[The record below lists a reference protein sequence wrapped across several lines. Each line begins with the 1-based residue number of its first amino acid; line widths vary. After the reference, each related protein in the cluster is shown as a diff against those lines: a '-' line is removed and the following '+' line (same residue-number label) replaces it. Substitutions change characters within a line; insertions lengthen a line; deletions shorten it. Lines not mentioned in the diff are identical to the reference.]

1 MFHAADC
8 VLVGVMNDPRDF
20 TIARDEGWY
29 RIPERYAPECTID
42 AAVLAFYFTTAF
54 AEERWAIHWYA
65 EVRGYELVRRSDL
78 FPDAQDHPRADQRYY
93 KMQIGPLIRR
103 EPPIPSLRWRR
114 ISFIQS
120 TWDRFSAAE
129 EVNDLYL
136 SGADGLFV
144 TLKESGFFPEVDYF
158 IREAQREYTVD
169 LAIPCRD
176 GVVAIVHGDGPAPSG
191 ALRKPNVD
199 AVGAAVANLGGPLPP
214 GKPKQS

>member
-1 MFHAADC
+1 MIHAADC
-8 VLVGVMNDPRDF
+8 VLVGVMNNQRDF

-29 RIPERYAPECTID
+29 RIPERHAPECTTD

-54 AEERWAIHWYA
+54 ATDRWAIHWYA
-65 EVRGYELVRRSDL
+65 EVRGYELRQRKDL
-78 FPDAQDHPRADQRYY
+78 IPGETDHPHANQRYY

-103 EPPIPSLRWRR
+103 DPPIPSLRWRR
-114 ISFIQS
+114 ISFINS

-129 EVNDLYL
+129 EVNDLYI

-158 IREAQREYTVD
+158 IREAQQDYIVD

-176 GVVAIVHGDGPAPSG
+176 GVVSIVKGDGPAPHG
-191 ALRKPNVD
+191 ALRKPD
-199 AVGAAVANLGGPLPP
+199 AITVRQAVERLGGVLPLD
-214 GKPKQS
+214 GKA

>member
-8 VLVGVMNDPRDF
+8 VLVGVMNNKRDF
-20 TIARDEGWY
+20 DIARDEGWY
-29 RIPERYAPECTID
+29 RIPERHAPVCTTD

-54 AEERWAIHWYA
+54 ADERWAIHWYA
-65 EVRGYELVRRSDL
+65 EVRGYELVLRKDL
-78 FPDAQDHPRADQRYY
+78 LPEESGHARVDQRYY
-93 KMQIGPLIRR
+93 KMHIGPLIRR

-114 ISFIQS
+114 ISFINT

-129 EVNDLYL
+129 EVNDLYI

-158 IREAQREYTVD
+158 IREAQQDYTVD

-176 GVVAIVHGDGPAPSG
+176 GVVSIVRGDGPAPAG
-191 ALRKPNVD
+191 ALRNPNAD
-199 AVGAAVANLGGPLPP
+199 AVRKAVERLGGVLPP
-214 GKPKQS
+214 DSCQ